1 MDRHDFMKQLADISD
16 LVAEEKYQDA
26 LILIE
31 KLKEIEKKGDFDY
44 NLTHKLYQLDSNVR
58 SLFNQEVILNQINT
72 LAAKQTSISFKKLH
86 ELIKDDLN
94 IDENTLRKEI
104 ELLILRDKIKS
115 QIDCNELRF

>member
-1 MDRHDFMKQLADISD
+1 MDRQDFMKQLADVSV
-16 LVAEEKYQDA
+16 LMGKEKYQDA

-44 NLTHKLYQLDSNVR
+44 NLTHKLYQLDSNTR

-72 LAAKQTSISFKKLH
+72 LAAKQTSISFRKLH
-86 ELIKDDLN
+86 ELIKNELN

-115 QIDCNELRF
+115 QIDGIELKF

>member
-1 MDRHDFMKQLADISD
+1 MDRHDFMKVLADVSD
-16 LVAEEKYQDA
+16 LMAEEQYQDA

-86 ELIKDDLN
+86 ELIKNDLN

-115 QIDCNELRF
+115 QIDGKELKF

>member
-1 MDRHDFMKQLADISD
+1 MDRQDFMKQLADISD
-16 LVAEEKYQDA
+16 LMGKEKYQDA

-44 NLTHKLYQLDSNVR
+44 NLTHKLYQLDSNTR

-72 LAAKQTSISFKKLH
+72 LAAKQTSISFRKLH
-86 ELIKDDLN
+86 ELIKNELN

-115 QIDCNELRF
+115 QIDGIELKF

>member
-1 MDRHDFMKQLADISD
+1 MDRHDFMKQLADVSD
-16 LVAEEKYQDA
+16 LMAEEKYQDA

-31 KLKEIEKKGDFDY
+31 ELKEIEKKGDFDY

-58 SLFNQEVILNQINT
+58 SLFNQEVIHNQINT
-72 LAAKQTSISFKKLH
+72 LAAKQTSISFNKLH
-86 ELIKDDLN
+86 ELIKNELN

-115 QIDCNELRF
+115 QIDGNELKF

>member
-16 LVAEEKYQDA
+16 LMAEEQYQDA

-86 ELIKDDLN
+86 ELIKNDLN

-115 QIDCNELRF
+115 QIDGKELKF

>member
-1 MDRHDFMKQLADISD
+1 MDRHDFMKVLADVSD
-16 LVAEEKYQDA
+16 LMAEEQYQDA

-86 ELIKDDLN
+86 ELIKNELN

-115 QIDCNELRF
+115 QIDGIELKF

>member
-1 MDRHDFMKQLADISD
+1 MDRHDFMKVLADVSD
-16 LVAEEKYQDA
+16 LMAEEKYQDA

-58 SLFNQEVILNQINT
+58 SLFNQEVILNQIKI
-72 LAAKQTSISFKKLH
+72 LAAKQTSISFNKLH
-86 ELIKDDLN
+86 ELIKDDLH

-104 ELLILRDKIKS
+104 ELLILRDKTKS
-115 QIDCNELRF
+115 QIDGNELKF

>member
-1 MDRHDFMKQLADISD
+1 MDRHDFMKVLADVSD
-16 LVAEEKYQDA
+16 LMAEEQYQDA

-86 ELIKDDLN
+86 ELIKNELN

-115 QIDCNELRF
+115 QIDGNELEF

>member
-16 LVAEEKYQDA
+16 LMGKEKYQDA

-86 ELIKDDLN
+86 ELIKNDLN

-115 QIDCNELRF
+115 QIDGNELKL